1 MKMINKWSVALVAM
15 ATVAVVSAGTKDAK
29 ISIDRTVGSSTLTV
43 KYSGASATLMEL
55 RLNGESLGTRTLMP
69 GRKLGETNF
78 TLNPADLK
86 DGENEIEVRLFDG
99 TGRVVGVEKSVI
111 LAEQSAGSAV
121 YMSSPKVG
129 QSVMGLVDVQIGFN
143 ATLKNSYVSYFVDGQ
158 FKGMTN
164 YPPFAFAWDTTKE
177 TNGWHEVEAWA
188 VDEASNTYKTRKV
201 RIFVNNPSGRTVRVG
216 AGMKPVKN
224 VVTPN
229 VVNATRPLK
238 SVRLTG
244 ATVAGAIVVGSTPTI
259 SLTLT
264 SVANP
269 AKPLKVPATV
279 ATGQKHMLPT
289 GTRLAP
295 AKIAP
300 AKSLTLVNSV
310 TAVKLAP
317 VKTNDLKGASNS
329 VKAAVGAMR
338 TATMLAIQ
346 KGTRLPNIGTFTVLL
361 GTKVVNFDVAP
372 RVENGVPM
380 TPFRHLFEAAGGE
393 VKWENLTKSVSAHA
407 GDKRVTI
414 LIGDANARVNELSV
428 KMESIPFLER
438 GRTIVPMSF
447 LRDALNVEIAY
458 DAKTNHVVITQ
469 KKS

>member
-15 ATVAVVSAGTKDAK
+15 AAVAVVSAGTKDAK

-69 GRKLGETNF
+69 GKKLGETNF

-99 TGRVVGVEKSVI
+99 TGRVVGIEKSVI

-129 QSVMGLVDVQIGFN
+129 QSVMGQVDVQIGFN

-164 YPPFAFAWDTTKE
+164 YPPFAFTWDTTKE

-201 RIFVNNPSGRTVRVG
+201 RIFVNNPSGRTVRAG
-216 AGMKPVKN
+216 AGIQPVKN
-224 VVTPN
+224 VVSPN

-244 ATVAGAIVVGSTPTI
+244 ATVTGALIVGSTPTI
-259 SLTLT
+259 SLSLT

-269 AKPLKVPATV
+269 AKPIKVPATV

-295 AKIAP
+295 T
-300 AKSLTLVNSV
+300 KSLTLVNSV
-310 TAVKLAP
+310 RAVKLSP

-338 TATMLAIQ
+338 TATMLAIT

-372 RVENGVPM
+372 RVENGVPV

-393 VKWENLTKSVSAHA
+393 VKWENLTKSVLANA

-414 LIGDANARVNELSV
+414 LIGDSNARVNDLTV
-428 KMESIPFLER
+428 KMETIPFLER

-458 DAKTNHVVITQ
+458 DSKTNHVVITQ